1 MLFFNIFL
9 GLGHNILFYCLLGTI
24 SGFLFYNWHPA
35 KIFLGDSGSIPLGF
49 LMLYFLVDFAIIGYW
64 VAALILPMY
73 YILDTS
79 ITLFS
84 RVCKREKFWESHS
97 QHFYQKATRNS
108 QSHKKVCY
116 KITLLSSGLFILSFL
131 SIIEK
136 NNLIFLIL
144 SFVWCIFFLL
154 NFSKPK
160 LPIKQ

>member
-1 MLFFNIFL
+1 MGLDKIDQWEYSPLSEIPEWSLSIYLSKPTLQKTNSLKFN
-9 GLGHNILFYCLLGTI
+9 
-24 SGFLFYNWHPA
+24 
-35 KIFLGDSGSIPLGF
+35 
-49 LMLYFLVDFAIIGYW
+49 
-64 VAALILPMY
+64 
-73 YILDTS
+73 
-79 ITLFS
+79 
-84 RVCKREKFWESHS
+84 RVINNRW
-97 QHFYQKATRNS
+97 FYQKATKNS
-108 QSHKKVCY
+108 QSHKQVCY